1 MKKNRALAAAMAS
14 IALTGALG
22 SCSFAPDENVE
33 EDVYGPPQPY
43 EDPIDE
49 PESVGEPE
57 SAGNTI
63 LKKTWSRKYTVRPK
77 LSDKP

>member
-22 SCSFAPDENVE
+22 SCSFAPDENVD

-57 SAGNTI
+57 SAGEYDPEENMEPEV
-63 LKKTWSRKYTVRPK
+63 YGP
-77 LSDKP
+77 PEAFG